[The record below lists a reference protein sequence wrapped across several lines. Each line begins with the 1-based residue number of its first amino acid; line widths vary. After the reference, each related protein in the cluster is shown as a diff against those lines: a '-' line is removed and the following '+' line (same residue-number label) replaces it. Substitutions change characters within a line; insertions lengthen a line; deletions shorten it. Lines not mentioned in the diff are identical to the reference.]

1 MKNYTGF
8 LQPQRIGL
16 LLLRWYLAC
25 ALLLHGIAKVQNGI
39 AGIEKM
45 VVAHS
50 LPAFI
55 AYGVFI
61 GELVAPVLLLVGYA
75 VAPAALVI
83 AVNMVVAI
91 WLAHSADLFSLSK
104 SGGWQIELQV
114 FYLVS
119 ALTVALTARTWR
131 KD

>member
-1 MKNYTGF
+1 MKNYTDF

-61 GELVAPVLLLVGYA
+61 GELVAP
-75 VAPAALVI
+75 
-83 AVNMVVAI
+83 
-91 WLAHSADLFSLSK
+91 H
-104 SGGWQIELQV
+104 
-114 FYLVS
+114 
-119 ALTVALTARTWR
+119 
-131 KD
+131 